1 MVVEVK
7 KRSEIPE
14 KYKWDLTKMYADDAA
29 WEKELAGIDEEMKE
43 IPAFAGTL
51 GDSPARLR
59 EWMDASVRFSRKIE
73 QLFVYASLRRSEDS
87 REEAAQVMFSK
98 AYAKLVQAETLASF
112 AEPEILAMPEE
123 KLAAF
128 CEAPELEP
136 YRLTLERLLRRKP
149 HVLTAA
155 EEKIMAGVGEVVA
168 APGEISD
175 MLQDADLT
183 FEAAR
188 DAEGQSVPVTQAGF
202 ISLQESRDRV
212 LRKSAFESYYK
223 GFKGHINTFAATYAA
238 SVKADVFQAR
248 TRNYSSARAMAVANE
263 CVPETVYD
271 GLIETVHKHMDT
283 MHRYAKL
290 RKEILGV
297 DELHYYDL
305 YTPLAQEVDL
315 HYSYEEAQEMVLR
328 ATAPL
333 GKDYTDVVRRAFAE
347 RWVDVYPNEGKAGG
361 AYSSGTY
368 DSAPYIMMNFTGSV
382 DSVSTLAHEM
392 GHSMH
397 SYLSH
402 KNQPPQY
409 AYYKIFV
416 AEVASTVNE
425 NLMIEQLLA
434 QDIEPQM
441 RLYLL
446 NRYLE
451 NFKGTVYRQ
460 TMFAEFEKITHER
473 IEAGEALS
481 AEGLCQIYENLV
493 KDYFGEALT
502 MDPEVRYE
510 WARIPHFY
518 NAFYVYKY
526 ATSYAAAVA
535 LSDAI
540 LTEGDKAVKPYL
552 EFLSL
557 GCSADPL
564 ESLQHAGVD
573 MNTPEP
579 IDRALEKFAAILDE
593 TEKVYRELK
602 QA

>member
-1 MVVEVK
+1 MAVEVK

-14 KYKWDLTKMYADDAA
+14 QYKWDLTKMYANDAA
-29 WEKELAGIDEEMKE
+29 WEKALAEFDKDLAQIA
-43 IPAFAGTL
+43 AFEGTL
-51 GDSPARLR
+51 TESPARLR
-59 EWMDASVRFSRKIE
+59 EWMDLTTELDRKISY
-73 QLFVYASLRRSEDS
+73 LFVYASMRRSEDG
-87 REEAAQVMFSK
+87 REEAAQMMFSK
-98 AYAKLVQAETLASF
+98 VYAKAVQAEAMSSF
-112 AEPEILAMPEE
+112 ARPEILAMPEE

-128 CEAPELEP
+128 VEAPELAD
-136 YRLTLERLLRRKP
+136 YRITMEELLRRKP
-149 HVLTAA
+149 HVLSAA
-155 EEKIMAGVGEVVA
+155 EEKILAGVGEVMA
-168 APGEISD
+168 APGDISD
-175 MLQDADLT
+175 MLQDADMT
-183 FEAAR
+183 F
-188 DAEGQSVPVTQAGF
+188 DPVKDSEGHEVPVTQAGF
-202 ISLQESRDRV
+202 ITLQESKDRV
-212 LRKSAFESYYK
+212 LRKAAFESYYK
-223 GFKGHINTFAATYAA
+223 GFRGHINTFAATYAA
-238 SVKADVFQAR
+238 NVKADVFEAK
-248 TRNYSSARAMAVANE
+248 TRKYSSARAMAVASEN
-263 CVPETVYD
+263 VPESVYD
-271 GLIETVHKHMDT
+271 GLIETVHKHMPA

-290 RKEILGV
+290 RKEILGL

-305 YTPLAQEVDL
+305 YTPLAKEVDL
-315 HYSYEEAQEMVLR
+315 SYTYEEAQEMVLK

-333 GKDYTDVVRRAFAE
+333 GKDYTDVVRKAFAE
-347 RWVDVYPNEGKAGG
+347 RWIDVFPNEGKAGG
-361 AYSSGTY
+361 AYSGGCY
-368 DSAPYIMMNFTGSV
+368 DSVPYIMLNYTGSV
-382 DSVSTLAHEM
+382 DSVSTIAHEM

-397 SYLSH
+397 SYLTR

-409 AYYKIFV
+409 GDYKIFV

-446 NRYLE
+446 NQYLE

-460 TMFAEFEKITHER
+460 TMFAEFEKIAHER

-493 KDYFGEALT
+493 REYFGEALT

-518 NAFYVYKY
+518 RAFYVYKY

-540 LTEGDKAVKPYL
+540 LKEGDKAVKPYL

-557 GCSADPL
+557 GGSKDPL
-564 ESLQHAGVD
+564 DSLRHAGVD
-573 MNTPEP
+573 MTTPAP

-593 TEKVYRELK
+593 TEKVYRELQK
-602 QA
+602 